1 MLELLFIVA
10 LIAWAVV
17 GVLQYLAGLAAAPTL
32 LAAAVLVPAIAW
44 WRVRALTRLEGLE
57 FVRTARHPL
66 PPDRF
71 YWPVARRHLG
81 RRAVV
86 CTIAT
91 IAAWPIAMLSPAEWS
106 ADRSSLAG
114 WLAGAAGIFSLAEVC
129 TALWLYVRASQR
141 FDRLAP
147 RAVGWLRRGL
157 YLISDNHEFLGEEP
171 LPREKRRRESVY

>member
-17 GVLQYLAGLAAAPTL
+17 SVLQYLAGLAAAPTL
-32 LAAAVLVPAIAW
+32 LAAAVLVPALAYS
-44 WRVRALTRLEGLE
+44 RVRALARVGRIE
-57 FVRTARHPL
+57 FVRTARRPL

-71 YWPVARRHLG
+71 YWPATRRSLG
-81 RRAVV
+81 RRIIV
-86 CTIAT
+86 CIMTML
-91 IAAWPIAMLSPAEWS
+91 AAWPVAMLSPAEWS
-106 ADRSSLAG
+106 ASRASLVG
-114 WLAGAAGIFSLAEVC
+114 WLAGAAGIFALAEVC
-129 TALWLYVRASQR
+129 AALWLYVRASQK

-157 YLISDNHEFLGEEP
+157 YRISDNHEFLGEEP